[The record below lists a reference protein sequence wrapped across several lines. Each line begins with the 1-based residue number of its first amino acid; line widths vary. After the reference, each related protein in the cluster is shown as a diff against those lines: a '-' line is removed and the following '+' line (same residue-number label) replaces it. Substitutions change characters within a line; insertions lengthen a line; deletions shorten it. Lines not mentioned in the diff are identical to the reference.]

1 MAEHGDEPQRADAP
15 LPLAP
20 DDEVQATRVIEPI
33 DPDGQP
39 TEVIARGVPASGEV
53 PQGDDPPAVVP
64 AKRRRTSRAARIW
77 IVIIA
82 VLVVLVALVVVGD
95 VVARG
100 IAEERVAEEIQ
111 GNLPAGV
118 EGDVDVSIGGF
129 SVIAQYLSG
138 TMEQVTLTAP
148 ELSVAGAPID
158 VTVVAQGV
166 PVDLAAPVR
175 ELDAVINVDEA
186 SLNQFVEAAGIEG
199 GLALG
204 EGTVA
209 YDGQLELLGFP
220 VEYSVTARPIAAGTT
235 VLLEPVG
242 VEVGAGG
249 GALDV
254 SGIIER
260 LLGDDPVEV
269 CVADRLPEGMEV
281 ESIAVAPGTARI
293 DLAAQ
298 GLTLDPA
305 SLQQTGTC
313 P

>member
-1 MAEHGDEPQRADAP
+1 
-15 LPLAP
+15 
-20 DDEVQATRVIEPI
+20 VI
-33 DPDGQP
+33 
-39 TEVIARGVPASGEV
+39 V
-53 PQGDDPPAVVP
+53 AVV
-64 AKRRRTSRAARIW
+64 
-77 IVIIA
+77 
-82 VLVVLVALVVVGD
+82 VVLLALVVVGD
-95 VVARG
+95 IVARG
-100 IAEERVAEEIQ
+100 IAEQRVAEEIQ

-118 EGDVDVSIGGF
+118 EGDVDVSIAGF

-148 ELSVAGAPID
+148 QLEVDGAPID

-166 PVDLAAPVR
+166 PVDLASPVR
-175 ELDAVINVDEA
+175 ALDAVIDVDEA
-186 SLNQFVEAAGIEG
+186 SLNQFVEAAGVEG

-220 VEYSVTARPIAAGTT
+220 VDYSVTARPTAAGTT

-249 GALDV
+249 GSLDV
-254 SGIIER
+254 SAIIER
-260 LLGDDPVEV
+260 LLGDDPVEG

-281 ESIAVAPGTARI
+281 ESIAVAPGIARI

-298 GLTLDPA
+298 GLTLDTA